1 MKRADKIKKQLF
13 RSLDF
18 FLHFIPGDLGEFGV
32 GVAAFVIGS
41 CGPILTGFTGFQN

>member
-1 MKRADKIKKQLF
+1 MADEGAFGQLK
-13 RSLDF
+13 SMLLF
-18 FLHFIPGDLGEFGV
+18 FDFIPGDLGEFGV